1 MWVVPPA
8 RQVND
13 LHWLAYRLF
22 TDQGQSGA
30 GGIAATLGWIHGDRV
45 GPITERD
52 EQPVTRALVHA
63 EIWAAFRVDDE
74 FTDDPEP
81 SLRSTCERW
90 GVVYWPVVATDPRW
104 ANGVWRTLHWL
115 VETVKVKPPVTLPVR
130 NPDGTV
136 PTVDELVKA
145 EMAASPHRSWQLPE
159 LRLEARHRACATVA
173 QSRELVALID
183 DTRRRAG
190 VA

>member
-1 MWVVPPA
+1 MGCLEPAPFAHPRYRHPRKAWDCRCSSHTQGMETPMWVVPPA

-22 TDQGQSGA
+22 TDQGQSEA

-52 EQPVTRALVHA
+52 EQPVTRALAHV

-81 SLRSTCERW
+81 SLRSTCDRW

-115 VETVKVKPPVTLPVR
+115 VETVK
-130 NPDGTV
+130 
-136 PTVDELVKA
+136 
-145 EMAASPHRSWQLPE
+145 
-159 LRLEARHRACATVA
+159 
-173 QSRELVALID
+173 
-183 DTRRRAG
+183 
-190 VA
+190 